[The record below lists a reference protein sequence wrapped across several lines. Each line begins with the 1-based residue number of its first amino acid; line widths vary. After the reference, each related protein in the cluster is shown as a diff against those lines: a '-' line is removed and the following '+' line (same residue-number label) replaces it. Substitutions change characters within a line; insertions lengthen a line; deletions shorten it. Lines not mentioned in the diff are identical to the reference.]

1 MESPFNRLA
10 GFKTCN
16 FLKKGL
22 QHRCFPVN
30 IAKLLS
36 TIILMIICEQL
47 LLQFLILTVNI
58 SSWVLVSALNSIGLL
73 QRSSSRFK
81 EFSLRCLVAGSLAEM
96 VTLCYSLSL
105 VVPLVVIP
113 CLSLSFFVIR
123 CHSLSFVVTRCT
135 KIVYHSLSFVVV
147 GCLSLYHSLSLVVT
161 RCTTRLSCYERS
173 FCLTYS
179 FKIFVSERKYKNNL
193 LKIVNFKQTTKNNF
207 HTYYLC
213 IVWHALVLPR
223 FWKWKSVFF
232 KSVLSS
238 RRKNTAHFT
247 RDHVKVLPNEE
258 RNTFISLKVFPS
270 CRNRHSFYFLE
281 AKFVNVFKM
290 WYCNGL

>member
-1 MESPFNRLA
+1 MLSGRLL
-10 GFKTCN
+10 F
-16 FLKKGL
+16 FLKKKWKISRDGHSL
-22 QHRCFPVN
+22 LFVVTRC
-30 IAKLLS
+30 
-36 TIILMIICEQL
+36 TTC
-47 LLQFLILTVNI
+47 
-58 SSWVLVSALNSIGLL
+58 
-73 QRSSSRFK
+73 
-81 EFSLRCLVAGSLAEM
+81 CH
-96 VTLCYSLSL
+96 SLSL
-105 VVPLVVIP
+105 VVIL
-113 CLSLSFFVIR
+113 CHSLSLVVIR
-123 CHSLSFVVTRCT
+123 CHSLYYNCVPLVVIRCRW
-135 KIVYHSLSFVVV
+135 LSFVVP
-147 GCLSLYHSLSLVVT
+147 LVVT